1 MEETQNE
8 TETTPKFFELLSDND
23 RVLYNNMRS
32 GLSSHACRNRRG
44 KRLETFGEML
54 KAIKTFCI
62 RNDEDDWKRC
72 LVCGV
77 CWLSNGIA
85 INTMQFSGLLGKC
98 KSSINGSLQMLG
110 YKPFPCSSSQNKE
123 LLDKIPYLKQNP
135 SDIKQW
141 TLRKKYTMKNEP
153 SFTKTTQKSRIYM
166 QENENIDT
174 FNDQFPEI
182 FDEWINDYEN
192 NSNNSIFN
200 SFTFF

>member
-1 MEETQNE
+1 MTSVYGKE
-8 TETTPKFFELLSDND
+8 PLHWDLLDEND
-23 RVLYNNMRS
+23 KKEYKTLQRD
-32 GLSSHACRNRRG
+32 LSSTTCRN
-44 KRLETFGEML
+44 
-54 KAIKTFCI
+54 I
-62 RNDEDDWKRC
+62 RNQRLDQFKDMLELIKIYINRFDENDWKRS
-72 LVCGV
+72 LVCGI
-77 CWLSNGIA
+77 CWLNEGIA

-135 SDIKQW
+135 AEIKQW

>member
-1 MEETQNE
+1 MTSVYGKE
-8 TETTPKFFELLSDND
+8 PLHWDLLDEND
-23 RVLYNNMRS
+23 KKEYKTLQRD
-32 GLSSHACRNRRG
+32 LSSTTCRN
-44 KRLETFGEML
+44 
-54 KAIKTFCI
+54 I
-62 RNDEDDWKRC
+62 RNQRLDQFKDILELIKIYINRYDENDWKRS
-72 LVCGV
+72 LVCGI
-77 CWLSNGIA
+77 CWLNDGIA